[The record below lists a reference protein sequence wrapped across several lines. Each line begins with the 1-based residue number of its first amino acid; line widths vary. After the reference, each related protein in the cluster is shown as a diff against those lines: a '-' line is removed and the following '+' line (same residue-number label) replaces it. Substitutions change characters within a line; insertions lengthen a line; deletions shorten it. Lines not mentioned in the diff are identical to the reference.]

1 MISNEKRRVLDLL
14 AAGQISVEQA
24 ESLLT
29 ALGSTAAGPHQAE
42 PAAAS
47 QSRAATL
54 SSGRRVRSLQIQ
66 IDATGKDGQQD
77 KNVSVNIPIGLAR
90 FASRFLP
97 PDARVQL
104 DEQGVD
110 LSELISSLQ
119 GEVPEG
125 PLMEIDAGEG
135 DKQARITIRAV

>member
-1 MISNEKRRVLDLL
+1 MVSNEKRRVLDLL

-24 ESLLT
+24 EALLT
-29 ALGSTAAGPHQAE
+29 ALGSSAADTRRAE
-42 PAAAS
+42 PAAD
-47 QSRAATL
+47 QPRAATL
-54 SSGRRVRSLQIQ
+54 STGRRVRSLQIQ
-66 IDATGKDGQQD
+66 VDSTGKNGKQEN
-77 KNVSVNIPIGLAR
+77 NVSVNIPLGLAR

-119 GEVPEG
+119 GEVPDG
-125 PLMEIDAGEG
+125 PLMEIDGGEG
-135 DKQARITIRAV
+135 DKTFHITIRAV